1 MANKGKQI
9 VAVLL
14 ATVMIFT
21 LSACV
26 VNPDF
31 VRYGW
36 DGVVDGEKVWEN
48 PNYTEEPQTT
58 KEETTT
64 SQEKESEE
72 QKPTD
77 EEKSSDKKDTTKKV
91 EQKTNQQ
98 QTGTSSKSSST
109 NADSQQ
115 QQKPSSNNPS
125 QQNTQSATK
134 PATGEKQLTTT
145 EIIDFYKNAANPIKT
160 KSGVTVT
167 RTREK
172 YIELG
177 GNLSGLS
184 ASIVKGAFSEKDD
197 TKAVTY
203 TSQSDIKSK
212 FIVEKQSYVCNL
224 TANDVK
230 SATITKS
237 GNNQVVTILVKDDV
251 DQAQGYS
258 NKAVSA
264 TAVSDLAVPLSL
276 GKLKYMACKDV
287 KLEATIDANGRLIAL
302 HTYMPAYF
310 YSTDESFGV
319 ALEQWWSI
327 SYS

>member
-1 MANKGKQI
+1 MTNKNNRV

-14 ATVMIFT
+14 SFVMIFT

-26 VNPDF
+26 VDIDF
-31 VRYGW
+31 ARKGW
-36 DGVVDGEKVWEN
+36 DGYVDGEQVWEN
-48 PNYTEEPQTT
+48 PNYAEDPEPVE
-58 KEETTT
+58 EETTEPAEEEETTEAVEEEET
-64 SQEKESEE
+64 SSDAKKDDKKS
-72 QKPTD
+72 K
-77 EEKSSDKKDTTKKV
+77 KSSDTKS
-91 EQKTNQQ
+91 T
-98 QTGTSSKSSST
+98 SKSS
-109 NADSQQ
+109 SQQ
-115 QQKPSSNNPS
+115 QQKKPSTGTVTKQQSTQGTTKPSS
-125 QQNTQSATK
+125 QGTTK
-134 PATGEKQLTTT
+134 AAEKTMSVA
-145 EIIDFYKNAANPIKT
+145 EIVDFYKNAANPVKT
-160 KSGVTVT
+160 MSGVKVT

-224 TANDVK
+224 TGNDVK
-230 SATITKS
+230 SATIAKS
-237 GNNQVVTILVKDDV
+237 GNNQVVTIYVKDDV

-287 KLEATIDANGRLIAL
+287 RLEATIDGNGRLIAL

-310 YSTDESFGV
+310 YATDESFGV
-319 ALEQWWSI
+319 ALEQWWTI

>member
-1 MANKGKQI
+1 MVNKNNKM
-9 VAVLL
+9 VVVLL
-14 ATVMIFT
+14 SLVMIFT

-26 VNPDF
+26 VDADF
-31 VRYGW
+31 ARKGW
-36 DGVVDGEKVWEN
+36 DGYVDGEQVWEN
-48 PNYTEEPQTT
+48 PNYAEDPEPAEEPE
-58 KEETTT
+58 EETTEPAEEEET
-64 SQEKESEE
+64 TEAGEEEEETKASKGEK
-72 QKPTD
+72 
-77 EEKSSDKKDTTKKV
+77 KSSDIKST
-91 EQKTNQQ
+91 
-98 QTGTSSKSSST
+98 SKSS
-109 NADSQQ
+109 SQQ
-115 QQKPSSNNPS
+115 QQKKPSTGTVTKQQSTQGTTKPSS
-125 QQNTQSATK
+125 QGTTK
-134 PATGEKQLTTT
+134 AAEKTMSVA
-145 EIIDFYKNAANPIKT
+145 EIVDFYKNAANPVKT
-160 KSGVTVT
+160 MSGVKVT

-177 GNLSGLS
+177 GNLSGVS
-184 ASIVKGAFSEKDD
+184 ASIVKSAFSEKDD

-224 TANDVK
+224 TGNDVK
-230 SATITKS
+230 SATIAKS
-237 GNNQVVTILVKDDV
+237 GNNQVVTIYVKDDV

-258 NKAVSA
+258 NKAVSS

-287 KLEATIDANGRLIAL
+287 RLEATIDGNGRLIAL

-319 ALEQWWSI
+319 ALEQWWTI

>member
-1 MANKGKQI
+1 MNGKRNRI
-9 VAVLL
+9 VAILL
-14 ATVMIFT
+14 SLVMIFT

-26 VNPDF
+26 VDIDF
-31 VRYGW
+31 VRKGW
-36 DGVVDGEKVWEN
+36 DGYVDGEQVWEN
-48 PNYTEEPQTT
+48 PNYAEDPEPVEDETTEPTEE
-58 KEETTT
+58 EETT
-64 SQEKESEE
+64 EA
-72 QKPTD
+72 D
-77 EEKSSDKKDTTKKV
+77 EEEETPSDGKKDDKKSSDTK
-91 EQKTNQQ
+91 
-98 QTGTSSKSSST
+98 GTSKSSS
-109 NADSQQ
+109 QKK
-115 QQKPSSNNPS
+115 QQKPSSSTVTKQQSTQGTTKPS
-125 QQNTQSATK
+125 SQGTTK
-134 PATGEKQLTTT
+134 PAEKTMSVA
-145 EIIDFYKNAANPIKT
+145 EIIDFYKSAANPVKT
-160 KSGVTVT
+160 SSGVTVT

-184 ASIVKGAFSEKDD
+184 ASIVKGAFAEKDD

-230 SATITKS
+230 SATIAKS
-237 GNNQVVTILVKDDV
+237 GNNQIVTIYVKDDV

-287 KLEATIDANGRLIAL
+287 RLEATIDGNGKLIAL

-310 YSTDESFGV
+310 YATDESFGV
-319 ALEQWWSI
+319 ALEQWWTI